1 MSDAATS
8 RREKNLRKL
17 FLQVVLVFFFCA
29 TSEKFHLRRMKTK
42 TTAVL
47 GGRRCCDCDTL
58 VSGRNK
64 SKLAESK
71 VEIELHLVE
80 LLRADGE
87 KHIRHTAARSRQEK
101 CQGHSCYNF
110 SLCAQFN
117 FSNRAQEKRSPKASE
132 TSRFRN
138 SSAERFKFCR
148 FSWLTRRHNASRPS
162 INGSVINLR

>member
-1 MSDAATS
+1 MSDAAS
-8 RREKNLRKL
+8 SGREKICVNCFCKSFLSSSSAPPARSSIYGERKQKQRQ
-17 FLQVVLVFFFCA
+17 FSA
-29 TSEKFHLRRMKTK
+29 
-42 TTAVL
+42 AVGVAIAKL
-47 GGRRCCDCDTL
+47 CFA
-58 VSGRNK
+58 GRNK
-64 SKLAESK
+64 LKLAESK

-132 TSRFRN
+132 TSRFAIPPRCA
-138 SSAERFKFCR
+138 SS
-148 FSWLTRRHNASRPS
+148 
-162 INGSVINLR
+162 SVDSHG